1 MALFEKKIKN
11 CMDNSVTRDGL
22 KDTLSD
28 ASVHYDYYHNK
39 LISANRT

>member
-1 MALFEKKIKN
+1 MALFEKKKQS
-11 CMDNSVTRDGL
+11 CMDNSVTRDGP

-39 LISANRT
+39 LVSTNRT